1 MGTIKKKAVT
11 FDGLGPSVKDP
22 RLKGTIEI
30 IEILESGSLA
40 LKINDSDLFIMET
53 REASK
58 GFIQRLIANHQK
70 VFEDV

>member
-1 MGTIKKKAVT
+1 MGTINLNKRAVK
-11 FDGLGPSVKDP
+11 FDDLGPSMKDP

-30 IEILESGSLA
+30 IQSPGALA
-40 LKINDSDLFIMET
+40 LKINNSDVFIMES

-58 GFIQRLIANHQK
+58 GFIQKMIANHQT

>member
-11 FDGLGPSVKDP
+11 FDDLGPSMKDP

-30 IEILESGSLA
+30 IEILESGALA
-40 LKINDSDLFIMET
+40 LKINDSDLFVMET

-58 GFIQRLIANHQK
+58 GFIQKMIANHQK
-70 VFEDV
+70 VFENV

>member
-11 FDGLGPSVKDP
+11 FDDLGPSVKDP

-58 GFIQRLIANHQK
+58 GFIQRMIENHQR
-70 VFEDV
+70 VFENV